1 MTPLY
6 EESKQQLRL
15 RHYVKWPLCCLFDFQ
30 PPGCVDSANKTTK
43 ALSLDKPRREVVWP
57 QMFMRVAAS
66 SHFSYNTGAIQKN
79 TSWNN
84 LRHLPLLLWARPL
97 HRCGTPKWGAE
108 SVQVCD
114 PSSRPGL
121 PPHLRLLRKAC
132 SYQAHSPRPSKANH
146 KVKLCGEAMAKSAA
160 FLLELEAWTPLV
172 CREDFPHLFKI

>member
-43 ALSLDKPRREVVWP
+43 ALSLDKPQREVVWP

-66 SHFSYNTGAIQKN
+66 SHFSYHTGAIQKN

-84 LRHLPLLLWARPL
+84 LRHLPLLLWACPL

-132 SYQAHSPRPSKANH
+132 SYQAHSPRPSKGQTTRSSSVGRPWPKVR
-146 KVKLCGEAMAKSAA
+146 KVKTFIFWAA
-160 FLLELEAWTPLV
+160 FLLELEA
-172 CREDFPHLFKI
+172 EHH